1 MKIAIVCYPT
11 IGGSGIVATEL
22 AHNLASLGNVVHI
35 ISYSPPFR
43 FNKFK
48 ENIYYHNV
56 SFPNYPLFE
65 FPLYSISLA
74 AKIAEVVR
82 NENIEIIHCHYAI
95 PHTISGI
102 IARDIVNKYLQTYVV
117 TTLHGT
123 DVTLVGSQENFRQ
136 IVQYAL
142 DKTDVITCVSE
153 FLYHT
158 TIREFAPSK
167 PIEVIPNF
175 VDTEEYKRKLLPDLK
190 NNFSQKGEKIIIHI
204 SNFRKVKRVPD
215 VVRTFHLIE
224 KEIPSKLIL
233 VGDGPEVSD
242 VENLISKLN
251 LSDKVYCLGEQ
262 SSIVEL
268 LSISDLF
275 LLTSETEGFGL
286 AVLEALSC
294 EVPVVCYKVGGLPE
308 LVHDKLNGFLVPF
321 GNIELL
327 ASKAIEILKN
337 NTLREEFSK
346 NARKYVIENYDSKK
360 ITLKYLNLYQSLINK
375 GS

>member
-1 MKIAIVCYPT
+1 M
-11 IGGSGIVATEL
+11 GGSGIVATEL
-22 AHNLASLGNVVHI
+22 ANNLARMGNFVHL

-74 AKIAEVVR
+74 AKIAEVVT

-95 PHTISGI
+95 PHTVSGI

-123 DVTLVGSQENFRQ
+123 DVTLVGNQENFRQ
-136 IVQYAL
+136 IVKYAL
-142 DKTDVITCVSE
+142 DNTDAITCVSE

-158 TIREFAPSK
+158 TIREFSPSK
-167 PIEVIPNF
+167 PLEVIPNF
-175 VDTEEYKRKLLPDLK
+175 VDTEEYRRKHLPNLRNKFARD
-190 NNFSQKGEKIIIHI
+190 NEKIIIHI

-215 VVRTFHLIE
+215 VVRAFHLIE

-233 VGDGPEVSD
+233 VGDGPEFGE
-242 VENLISKLN
+242 VENLISKLDLKN
-251 LSDKVYCLGEQ
+251 RVWCLGEQ
-262 SSIVEL
+262 SSVVEL

-286 AVLEALSC
+286 AALESLSC
-294 EVPVVCYKVGGLPE
+294 EVPVVCYQVGGLPE
-308 LVHDKLNGFLVPF
+308 LVQNEFNGFLVPF
-321 GNIELL
+321 GDIELL
-327 ASKAIEILKN
+327 ANRSVEILKN
-337 NTLREEFSK
+337 NTLREELSQ
-346 NARKYVIENYDSKK
+346 NARKFVIENYDSKK

-375 GS
+375 DSL